1 MGRPTV
7 AARSFPAEVAS
18 VPEARRFVR
27 AVLGDAGHERWLDEA
42 LLATSEL
49 ATNAVLHAHSAFEIS
64 VHVQDEGV
72 YVQIWDDDPMPPD
85 RRDTH
90 EGSTTGRGLE
100 LVGAVATF
108 HGVQTV
114 GPSKVVW
121 FSLGMPRPEGAADL
135 LLDRW
140 SDLAPEQPAGQEA
153 PCRDVVLRG
162 MPVQV
167 WLAARE
173 HHNALMR
180 EYTLQQHTAPVRGGD
195 VLEMLVRADRARSLV
210 LSALRAAGP
219 APVVDLVLQV
229 RPEQAGWFTA
239 LRDVLDRAESL
250 ARSGEL
256 LAEPGPQVVVD
267 VRRWACRQ
275 VLEQLAG
282 AQAEPWAGTS
292 TMPSAPE
299 GVGSQHG

>member
-1 MGRPTV
+1 MVTRPVV
-7 AARSFPAEVAS
+7 AARSFPAEAAS
-18 VPEARRFVR
+18 VPAARRFVR
-27 AVLGDAGHERWLDEA
+27 ATLDHAGHEQWLDAA
-42 LLATSEL
+42 LLAASEL
-49 ATNAVLHAHSAFEIS
+49 ATNAVLHAHSAFEVS

-72 YVQIWDDDPMPPD
+72 YVQVWDDDPMPPD
-85 RRDTH
+85 RRVTD

-121 FSLGMPRPEGAADL
+121 FSLGMPRPEAAADL

-140 SDLAPEQPAGQEA
+140 SDLAPQQPAEQEE
-153 PCRDVVLRG
+153 PGRDVVLRD
-162 MPVQV
+162 MPVPL

-180 EYTLQQHTAPVRGGD
+180 EYTLQQHTAAVRGSH
-195 VLEMLVRADRARSLV
+195 VQELLVRADRARSLV
-210 LSALRAAGP
+210 LSGLRKAGP
-219 APVVDLVLQV
+219 GEVVDVLLQV
-229 RPEQAGWFTA
+229 RPGQAAWFTA
-239 LRDVLDRAESL
+239 LRDVLDRAELL

-256 LAEPGPQVVVD
+256 LAAPGPQVIVD

-275 VLEQLAG
+275 VLQQLAG
-282 AQAEPWAGTS
+282 GGAEPWAGPT
-292 TMPSAPE
+292 TAP
-299 GVGSQHG
+299 

>member
-1 MGRPTV
+1 MSRATV
-7 AARSFPAEVAS
+7 AARSFPAEAAS
-18 VPEARRFVR
+18 VPAARRFVR
-27 AVLGDAGHERWLDEA
+27 SMLDDAGHERWLDEA
-42 LLATSEL
+42 LLAASEL
-49 ATNAVLHAHSAFEIS
+49 ATNAVLHAHSAFEVS

-72 YVQIWDDDPMPPD
+72 YVQVWDDDPTPPD
-85 RRDTH
+85 RRVTDAA
-90 EGSTTGRGLE
+90 STTGRGLE
-100 LVGAVATF
+100 LVGAVASF

-140 SDLAPEQPAGQEA
+140 SDLDHEQAADQEA
-153 PCRDVVLRG
+153 PTRQVVLRG

-180 EYTLQQHTAPVRGGD
+180 EYTLQQQTAAVPGDD
-195 VLEMLVRADRARSLV
+195 VLPLLVLADRARSLV

-219 APVVDLVLQV
+219 GQVVDVVLHVQ
-229 RPEQAGWFTA
+229 PGQADWFAA
-239 LRDVLDRAESL
+239 LRDVLDRAELL

-256 LAEPGPQVVVD
+256 LAVPGPQVVVD

-275 VLEQLAG
+275 VLCQLEG
-282 AQAEPWAGTS
+282 AEAEPWDGPS
-292 TMPSAPE
+292 TAP
-299 GVGSQHG
+299 